1 MEQTT
6 GIEPATSGLL
16 VRRSTTEL
24 GPQTVF
30 LVRGIRTRRRQ
41 GRLAREERKTP
52 SVDIPHRLNDR
63 EGAFIRVMEKVQAEN
78 GTHTF
83 P

>member
-6 GIEPATSGLL
+6 GIEPVTSELL

-41 GRLAREERKTP
+41 GRLAREEWKN
-52 SVDIPHRLNDR
+52 S
-63 EGAFIRVMEKVQAEN
+63 IR
-78 GTHTF
+78 
-83 P
+83 